1 MGMLELGVTFSYG
14 QLVLDN
20 EIASMVK
27 RVVQGSPT
35 DFTTMGVD
43 TIHKVGSGK
52 NFLKEK
58 HTLKFMP
65 SEQSKVKVFDRR
77 TRGSWEKRGATDA
90 GTRANEIARDLL
102 ANHQPSIALEEGAL
116 SEMKAII
123 AAAEKEAVSVG

>member
-14 QLVLDN
+14 QLVIDN

-35 DFTTMGVD
+35 DYATMGVD
-43 TIHKVGSGK
+43 VIHKIGSGN

-58 HTLKFMP
+58 HTLKYMP

-77 TRGSWEKRGATDA
+77 TRGAWEKRGASNA
-90 GTRANEIARDLL
+90 ATRANEIARELL
-102 ANHQPSIALEEGAL
+102 KTHQPAPLAEDVLG
-116 SEMKAII
+116 EMRKLITAV
-123 AAAEKEAVSVG
+123 EKEAVEVG

>member
-27 RVVQGSPT
+27 RVVRGAP
-35 DFTTMGVD
+35 VD
-43 TIHKVGSGK
+43 ADTVGIDVIHKIGSGK

-58 HTLKFMP
+58 HTLNYMP
-65 SEQSKVKVFDRR
+65 KEQSKVKVFDRR

-90 GTRANEIARDLL
+90 ITRANAIAIELL
-102 ANHQPSIALEEGAL
+102 KTHKPAPLDPDVHA
-116 SEMKAII
+116 EMKKII
-123 AAAEKEAVSVG
+123 ADAEK